1 MGEDWK
7 QRFRALFNE
16 GVERHKAGRQSPDAM
31 FEEAEIEFLES
42 IGCSS
47 QEMFDF
53 CDDYVCWDDVI
64 YDHVE
69 ELQAVRYEYWRGA
82 KPSTYYTHASFDDY
96 LGFLEHQVSSH
107 HERLAADLRDVIADL
122 RIEWVDP
129 VGGASTLTT
138 TDHQEPPA
146 TAGELAT
153 AYAERMPANP
163 APWWLALRTAGG
175 EAE

>member
-16 GVERHKAGRQSPDAM
+16 GVERHKAGRQSPNTM
-31 FEEAEIEFLES
+31 FEADEIQFLES

-69 ELQAVRYEYWRGA
+69 ELQTVRYEYFKNELNSKPASRRMEMDEFPA
-82 KPSTYYTHASFDDY
+82 KSDEVEGIAWLP
-96 LGFLEHQVSSH
+96 
-107 HERLAADLRDVIADL
+107 RLIVKARAKLDGQLPADLMY
-122 RIEWVDP
+122 
-129 VGGASTLTT
+129 G
-138 TDHQEPPA
+138 
-146 TAGELAT
+146 
-153 AYAERMPANP
+153 
-163 APWWLALRTAGG
+163 
-175 EAE
+175 